1 VFTVD
6 KSGDLTGVAKDLE
19 RAALKGQKDAGRAVA
34 NQGRKLIL
42 DDVRRSRGHIRMMG
56 TRLGVKTR
64 ITAGTTS
71 SVVELYGSPAGPWTI
86 ATKGTKAYDIRPK
99 RKQVLAASKGDV
111 FGTIVHRRRKSGKD
125 FWTPATRR
133 LDAELFDVVADEID
147 PLMKA
152 AS

>member
-1 VFTVD
+1 VFTVS
-6 KSGDLTGVAKDLE
+6 KSGDLSGVAKELE
-19 RAALKGQKDAGRAVA
+19 RAAVQGQKEAGRAIA
-34 NQGRKLIL
+34 KQGRKLIL
-42 DDVRRSRGHIRMMG
+42 DDVRRTRGHIRMMG

-64 ITAGTTS
+64 ITASSVS

-99 RKQVLAASKGDV
+99 RKAVLAAARGDV
-111 FGTIVHRRRKSGKD
+111 IGMRAHHGRRTGKD
-125 FWTPATRR
+125 FWTPAARR